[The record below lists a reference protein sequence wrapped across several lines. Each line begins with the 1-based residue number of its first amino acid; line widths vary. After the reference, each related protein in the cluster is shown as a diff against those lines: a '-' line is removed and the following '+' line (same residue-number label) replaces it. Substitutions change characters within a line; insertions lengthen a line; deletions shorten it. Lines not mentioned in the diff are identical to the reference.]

1 LISNA
6 KQGGLLKGES
16 IMAPLLA
23 IQVPGIDEPIGICIG
38 DSKDFEAFVEVR
50 GDAVGSPYEVQEK
63 FVVEVRPD
71 HFD

>member
-1 LISNA
+1 MRNRVAYRKANQSWR
-6 KQGGLLKGES
+6 
-16 IMAPLLA
+16 
-23 IQVPGIDEPIGICIG
+23 GIDEPIGICIG